1 MGDLWSSANPVLL
14 RGGGGGGS
22 GNEYDNVDGTE
33 TIENGREGTRK
44 CGNLGTE
51 YCKREEKMTQ

>member
-33 TIENGREGTRK
+33 TIENGRERGP
-44 CGNLGTE
+44 GNAAILAQSIVKG
-51 YCKREEKMTQ
+51 K

>member
-44 CGNLGTE
+44 CGNLGTQ
-51 YCKREEKMTQ
+51 RVL